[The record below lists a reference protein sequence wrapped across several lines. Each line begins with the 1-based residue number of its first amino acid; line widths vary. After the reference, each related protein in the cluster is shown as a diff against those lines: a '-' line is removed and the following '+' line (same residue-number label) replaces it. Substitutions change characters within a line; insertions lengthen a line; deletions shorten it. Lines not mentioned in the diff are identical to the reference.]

1 MDHNREFWEYQHA
14 QDNVR
19 TLSGCAFDY
28 TVDFLNVRDLLV
40 PDMHVLEIGCGLGYV
55 TEGFSKIANISVLDI
70 SKTALERVQSFC
82 EAVYHIDDVK
92 SLPTDYFDLIVCH
105 NVVQHVPTESL
116 TIELKHA
123 IRSLAT
129 TGTFAVEYVWA
140 NGIDD
145 DGVKFEPS
153 WATAGHLCRSDKFM
167 MDLVNKLGGTC
178 KISRTNTVPN
188 HRKIH
193 GLTVLHIQKDQN
205 V

>member
-14 QDNVR
+14 QDNVQ
-19 TLSGCAFDY
+19 TLSGCAFDD

>member
-1 MDHNREFWEYQHA
+1 MNHNRKFWEYQHA

-19 TLSGCAFDY
+19 TLSGCAFDD

-82 EAVYHIDDVK
+82 EAVYHIDNVE
-92 SLPTDYFDLIVCH
+92 SLPIDYFDLIVCH

-178 KISRTNTVPN
+178 KISRTNPVAA

>member
-19 TLSGCAFDY
+19 TLSGCAFDD

-178 KISRTNTVPN
+178 KISRTNPVPN